1 MINKVAVV
9 GVGAVGGYFGGRLA
23 ARGYETTFVARGRT
37 LQALQSRGLVV
48 QSPLGDLALSPA
60 QIRSCEHLEEVGRV
74 DLVLLGVKT
83 WQVAELAA
91 KLAPLV
97 APGGVVLP
105 LQNGIESPAL
115 LTRALGSEHVL
126 GGLCRIIARQT
137 APAEISHLGGEPEI
151 LLGALAQ
158 EQPVVEARAQAIAQA
173 LASAGVRCRVRPDI
187 ATALWEKLAFIAA
200 FASVG
205 AATQA
210 PIGELRSIPET
221 RALLAVLLNEVA
233 AVAAAHAVKLPSELV
248 ASTLSYFDKM
258 PALATSSLQRDMAAG
273 VPSELDAL
281 IGVIPRLGRAAGVAT
296 PCFEALHACL
306 LPAELR
312 VRSSAAQG

>member
-1 MINKVAVV
+1 MIKKVAIV

-23 ARGYETTFVARGRT
+23 ARGYETTFVARSRT
-37 LQALQSRGLVV
+37 LQALQSRGLMV
-48 QSPLGDLALSPA
+48 QSPLGALALSPS
-60 QIRSCEHLEEVGRV
+60 QLHSCEHLEEVGPV
-74 DLVLLGVKT
+74 DVVLLCVKT

-97 APGGVVLP
+97 AAGGVVLP
-105 LQNGIESPAL
+105 LQNGIESPDL
-115 LTRALGSEHVL
+115 LTRALGAQHVL

-151 LLGALAQ
+151 LLGAVSQAQ
-158 EQPVVEARAQAIAQA
+158 SAIEAKAAAIAQA
-173 LASAGVRCRVRPDI
+173 LGSAGVRCQVRSDI

-205 AATQA
+205 ANTQA

-221 RALLAVLLNEVA
+221 RALLARLLQEVG

-248 ASTLSYFDKM
+248 PNTLSYIDKM

-296 PCFEALHACL
+296 PYFEALHACL

-312 VRSSAAQG
+312 VRRATAPR

>member
-1 MINKVAVV
+1 MIKKVAVV

-37 LQALQSRGLVV
+37 LQALQSHGLVV
-48 QSPLGDLALSPA
+48 QSPLGNLTLSPS
-60 QIRSCEHLEEVGRV
+60 QIRSSEFYGDVGPV
-74 DLVLLGVKT
+74 DVVLLCVKT

-97 APGGVVLP
+97 AKGGVVLP
-105 LQNGIESPAL
+105 LQNGIESAAL
-115 LTRALGSEHVL
+115 LSRALGAQHVL
-126 GGLCRIIARQT
+126 GGLCRIIAQQT

-151 LLGALAQ
+151 LLGALSQ
-158 EQPVVEARAQAIAQA
+158 VQPEVEAKAAAIAQA
-173 LASAGVRCRVRPDI
+173 LGSAGVRCQVRSDI

-205 AATQA
+205 ANTQA

-221 RALLAVLLNEVA
+221 RALLARLLQEVV
-233 AVAAAHAVKLPSELV
+233 AVAAAHDVKLPAELV
-248 ASTLSYFDKM
+248 PNTLSYIDTL

-273 VPSELDAL
+273 APSELDAL
-281 IGVIPRLGRAAGVAT
+281 IGVIPRLGRAAGIAT
-296 PCFEALHACL
+296 PSFETLHACL

-312 VRSSAAQG
+312 VRKGAAPH